1 MKRMRFFA
9 VISIVLFTLIGGFG
23 TIKKA
28 VAQDAISCDGIA
40 SEVQRNQ
47 CIATQTL
54 NACLAAAGT
63 SEVRRDAC
71 TSTTSSGP
79 ATTGTPA
86 NATPPT
92 STTGEP
98 LGSLAGAS
106 TSEAKCSIFSWSL
119 EGCFVVFIK
128 TVVLNIAGFVLWAAA
143 NMLNYAIQ
151 VGILNFS
158 QWASAQLYPIWVIVR
173 QIVSLFIIFAGLWLG
188 FMYIINKD
196 KETGFEKYIPWVVIF
211 ALFVNFS
218 YPLTRAVVDVSNI
231 ISLNIYASA
240 VGTQAIEAG
249 ISPTATE
256 TAGAIIMS
264 RLGLQGLVAAAST
277 NTTKGGSSSLT
288 GVNTVAGSLL
298 VVAFVFYAA
307 YIFFIV
313 TFLIITRT
321 AALVFLI
328 ITSPLLFVDTFIPKL
343 GEYAKKMRGI
353 FWEML
358 FVGPVFMIMLALTLK
373 FLEVFSAAAKSGTSA
388 GGADTIVEFFNVF
401 MMLIMLHIMLKVTKA
416 TSGAIGQVVA
426 GTMGG
431 VATMAM
437 GGVAGLGARAG
448 FAGMAAAGRKVIGG
462 TAAGLQANPW
472 MARDNALSRTAFRMT
487 GAVANSS
494 FDARNTSVVQKT
506 AGRLGMSGGMGT
518 GGKLGYQGVID
529 ARSKDKSMRT
539 NFVNNYKKK
548 EENRVR
554 ESFNALNENAPDER
568 KKFLK
573 NLKESP
579 KESDRELGKKME
591 EEETRKAFNV
601 YKNLGEKGTIQGD
614 KEHNEFEA
622 KHKDEPELKARIE
635 EYDKKVVSDK
645 EDKTNARQEGKE
657 AANAMKS
664 LAEELRA
671 GRVAGETSTTPKNNE
686 ARLGGG
692 DPNKTASVDA
702 LRSTASHAAEQQY
715 VAPVKQ
721 RSAEEVAQ
729 MSSENSSV
737 EGTPNQSSEPIATP
751 QAVKTP
757 LVDSTVGQN
766 TATNKINSLVSD
778 YKNLSSTLKYQQEA
792 TLRESVAQTTKPIS
806 EASNVADIK
815 KILEA
820 RQELMSSLDE
830 EIGGESNQSRD
841 SRIKKQSD
849 ETVAAAEVIYRKGGD
864 YDEIKAAYD
873 LISKT
878 VGLKNNH
885 LGNLP
890 ERPLGTAQ
898 VVGNSAK
905 AQVVSRNVN
914 HKEEEL
920 TF

>member
-1 MKRMRFFA
+1 MRFFA
-9 VISIVLFTLIGGFG
+9 VISILLFTLIGGFG
-23 TIKKA
+23 TVKKA
-28 VAQDAISCDGIA
+28 VAQDAISCDAIA

-63 SEVRRDAC
+63 SEVRRNAC
-71 TSTTSSGP
+71 TSTTSSDP

-86 NATPPT
+86 NATPPASAT
-92 STTGEP
+92 AGQP
-98 LGSLAGAS
+98 LGTLAGAS
-106 TSEAKCSIFSWSL
+106 TSEAKCSILSWSL

-128 TVVLNIAGFVLWAAA
+128 TVILNIAGFVLWAAA

-158 QWASAQLYPIWVIVR
+158 QWASVQLYPIWVIVR

-264 RLGLQGLVAAAST
+264 RLGLQGLVTSASK
-277 NTTKGGSSSLT
+277 NTVNGGTDTLT

-298 VVAFVFYAA
+298 VVAFVLYAA

-343 GEYAKKMRGI
+343 GKYAEQMRGI

-388 GGADTIVEFFNVF
+388 GGVDTIVEFFNVF

-416 TSGAIGQVVA
+416 TSGAIGQTVA

-431 VATMAM
+431 LATMAM

-448 FAGMAAAGRKVIGG
+448 FAGMAGAGRKVIGG
-462 TAAGLQANPW
+462 TAASLQANPW

-591 EEETRKAFNV
+591 EEETRKAFNI
-601 YKNLGEKGTIQGD
+601 YKTLGDKNTIQGA
-614 KEHNEFEA
+614 KEHSEFEA

-635 EYDKKVVSDK
+635 EYDKKMLTDK
-645 EDKTNARQEGKE
+645 EDKTNARQEGKD

-702 LRSTASHAAEQQY
+702 LRSAASHAAEQQY

-729 MSSENSSV
+729 MSKNYATSEGSSILTPV
-737 EGTPNQSSEPIATP
+737 NFGGTGRRENPPTVVTNNTTVNNNGPVVSNQAGAALGTTANTSSSTASSQSSIPNASTFDARNIDLS
-751 QAVKTP
+751 AVKKVTSAP
-757 LVDSTVGQN
+757 
-766 TATNKINSLVSD
+766 
-778 YKNLSSTLKYQQEA
+778 
-792 TLRESVAQTTKPIS
+792 
-806 EASNVADIK
+806 K
-815 KILEA
+815 KEGEVTIETIEQA
-820 RQELMSSLDE
+820 ETRVHELD
-830 EIGGESNQSRD
+830 
-841 SRIKKQSD
+841 
-849 ETVAAAEVIYRKGGD
+849 AFPA
-864 YDEIKAAYD
+864 
-873 LISKT
+873 
-878 VGLKNNH
+878 
-885 LGNLP
+885 
-890 ERPLGTAQ
+890 
-898 VVGNSAK
+898 
-905 AQVVSRNVN
+905 
-914 HKEEEL
+914 
-920 TF
+920 